1 MPFGLQIRY
10 YVHDKFKKN
19 MMKVLKN
26 NTHNPKGFTLVEL
39 LVVIA
44 IIAILSVTAYVA
56 LGGQTGKAR
65 DSRRQQDLG
74 AIQTALELYHINNSS
89 LYPQTLD
96 ELVPNEMKT
105 IPSDPTTKEQYAY
118 AVEPGNKIYQLGATL
133 EGEDGSYA
141 AYVIGNSDKPILQG
155 GLVPLTADPCDPI
168 EDGGTACV
176 PMKIWK

>member
-1 MPFGLQIRY
+1 MPFGLIIRY

-19 MMKVLKN
+19 MMKALKN
-26 NTHNPKGFTLVEL
+26 NKHSRKGFTLVEL

-105 IPSDPTTKEQYAY
+105 IPTDPTTKEKYPY

-133 EGEDGSYA
+133 EGEDGTYA
-141 AYVIGNSDKPILQG
+141 AYVIGNSDKPLLTGVVPPKGGDCNQG
-155 GLVPLTADPCDPI
+155 VSDGSTTCVPL
-168 EDGGTACV
+168 
-176 PMKIWK
+176 KIWK